1 MISLE
6 SLVNR
11 SRASLVGVDVS
22 STSIMLV
29 ELARDK
35 AGNLVLERC
44 AMEPL
49 QAGCVRDGNIENFDE
64 VADVLRRVLKK
75 SGVRT
80 RRLVMALPSSAVI
93 SKKLSLPEGL
103 SDTDLQV
110 QVEVGVGKY
119 IPFAL
124 DEVFLDFCVLGP
136 STTTKAEVEVLIAA
150 ARREKVQERESLA
163 EAAGF
168 KLVAV
173 DVESYASSR
182 AMTRL
187 VGRLPG
193 KGVDAVVAL
202 FEIGSTTTSLQV
214 VKNDEILYER
224 DQTFGGAQLTQ
235 LIAKQYDFSYE
246 NAEAKKRSADLPED
260 YAASVLKPFV
270 ESMTQEIVKALEFFF
285 TSTPFSQVD
294 HVMLAGGSS
303 ALVGLAELVTRQT
316 GFPCKLIN
324 PFDEIEISSS
334 GAEGLLKHGAS
345 SYLTACGLALRKFEQ

>member
-35 AGNLVLERC
+35 TGNLVLERC

-110 QVEVGVGKY
+110 QVEVGVSKY

-182 AMTRL
+182 AMARL
-187 VGRLPG
+187 VGSLPD
-193 KGVDAVVAL
+193 KGDEAVVAL

-214 VKNDEILYER
+214 LRNDEILYER
-224 DQTFGGAQLTQ
+224 DQIFGGAQLTQ
-235 LIAKQYDFSYE
+235 LIAKHYDFSYE
-246 NAEAKKRSADLPED
+246 DAEAKKAQRKSSRGLC
-260 YAASVLKPFV
+260 SQRLKAV
-270 ESMTQEIVKALEFFF
+270 
-285 TSTPFSQVD
+285 
-294 HVMLAGGSS
+294 
-303 ALVGLAELVTRQT
+303 R
-316 GFPCKLIN
+316 
-324 PFDEIEISSS
+324 
-334 GAEGLLKHGAS
+334 
-345 SYLTACGLALRKFEQ
+345 